1 MPKDNILR
9 ALAETR
15 KKIEG
20 LKGFH
25 VPVVLKTIEEYEQEE
40 VDEQFI
46 EQQRL
51 QLQKLYEMIAELEAK
66 AELLRQRLYIN

>member
-25 VPVVLKTIEEYEQEE
+25 VPVVLKTIEEYEQAQA
-40 VDEQFI
+40 DEQFI
-46 EQQRL
+46 EQQKL
-51 QLQKLYEMIAELEAK
+51 QLQKLYELIAELEAK
-66 AELLRQRLYIN
+66 AERLRQRL